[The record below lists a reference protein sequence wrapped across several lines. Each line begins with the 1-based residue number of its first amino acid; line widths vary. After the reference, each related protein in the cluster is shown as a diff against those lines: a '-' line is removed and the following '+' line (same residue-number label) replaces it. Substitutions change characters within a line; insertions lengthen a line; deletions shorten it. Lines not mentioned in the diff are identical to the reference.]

1 MPLPVTT
8 TVVPTRVH
16 AWIPP
21 PITLPNTYVHRRRSG
36 ACAICAT
43 VCGILGGLAGIVAL
57 GLTMRM
63 WMPFADS
70 RIDRWGFGYDGTTN
84 TTHVHALRV
93 SGNEA
98 VISVQGQRNAAL
110 ALGTETGV
118 DVRLTTTRD
127 GNLVLDAPARLV
139 ASGMD
144 AYDVAIDRLTAR
156 SSLRAAEVIVGTV
169 HTDDVTTTRLSVRG
183 VVTAERAR
191 LSGAEI
197 ASLTAAALSTPG
209 LRVGEDDVAA
219 GHLQP
224 HIAQVQTLSVYDV
237 ASNGC
242 TRSWMQA
249 GKLHTYVDGTDC
261 GAGTATYV
269 STVSPTLTEYHTLVI
284 AHAGLSARSLA
295 TDGYIT
301 TALITT
307 SAAGTHVTGNTEIQ
321 GNLNVPGALSVSLAG
336 DTAVQTLRL
345 GGTGPCLRQFVRPD
359 GIVDTYRYWGTCDDL
374 THGSVH
380 SSIDVNTGTIYDH
393 AAHGARR
400 VFVYEPIFYVVL
412 VELWGQTARMPV
424 GGSACPSPRV
434 TLDCLHIIC
443 DGAVGCGQVVSFVDL
458 YSADACR
465 RNVGLGCCYCG
476 LG

>member
-1 MPLPVTT
+1 
-8 TVVPTRVH
+8 
-16 AWIPP
+16 
-21 PITLPNTYVHRRRSG
+21 
-36 ACAICAT
+36 
-43 VCGILGGLAGIVAL
+43 
-57 GLTMRM
+57 MRM
-63 WMPFADS
+63 WMPFVDS
-70 RIDRWGFGYDGTTN
+70 RIDHWGIGYDGTTN
-84 TTHVHALRV
+84 MTHVHALRV

-98 VISVQGQRNAAL
+98 MISVRGQHNAAL

-118 DVRLTTTRD
+118 DVRLTSTRD

-144 AYDVAIDRLTAR
+144 AFDVVVDRLVAHSFVRVT
-156 SSLRAAEVIVGTV
+156 EVNADTIRV
-169 HTDDVTTTRLSVRG
+169 DDVISTQLSVSG

-197 ASLTAAALSTPG
+197 ASLTTTVIRAAALSTPG
-209 LRVGEDDVAA
+209 LRVGEYDVAA
-219 GHLQP
+219 GYLQP

-242 TRSWMQA
+242 ARSWMQA

-261 GAGTATYV
+261 GAGTATHV
-269 STVSPTLTEYHTLVI
+269 STVSPALAEYHTPVI

-295 TDGYIT
+295 TAGHITSAVVRSTDPLVLGEQPRIILDGHVTANGAIEAASSVVSNGELRVAGHVT
-301 TALITT
+301 TARITT
-307 SAAGTHVTGNTEIQ
+307 SDTGIRLAGTTEIQ

-393 AAHGARR
+393 ATHGARR
-400 VFVYEPIFYVVL
+400 VFVYEPIFYIVL

-424 GGSACPSPRV
+424 GGSVCPSPRV
-434 TLDCLHIIC
+434 TLDCLHVVC

>member
-1 MPLPVTT
+1 
-8 TVVPTRVH
+8 
-16 AWIPP
+16 
-21 PITLPNTYVHRRRSG
+21 
-36 ACAICAT
+36 
-43 VCGILGGLAGIVAL
+43 
-57 GLTMRM
+57 M

-70 RIDRWGFGYDGTTN
+70 RIDLWGFGYDGTTN

-98 VISVQGQRNAAL
+98 VISVRGQRNAAL

-144 AYDVAIDRLTAR
+144 AFDVVVDRLTAHG
-156 SSLRAAEVIVGTV
+156 SLRAAEVIVGAV
-169 HTDDVTTTRLSVRG
+169 RTDDVTSTRLSVSG

-197 ASLTAAALSTPG
+197 ASLTAVALSTPG
-209 LRVGEDDVAA
+209 LRVGEYDVAA

-237 ASNGC
+237 VTNGC
-242 TRSWMQA
+242 ARSWMQA

-261 GAGTATYV
+261 GAGAATHI
-269 STVSPTLTEYHTLVI
+269 STVSPTLAEYHTPVI

-295 TDGYIT
+295 TAGHITSAVVRSIDPLAPGEQPRIILNGYVAANGAIGAAGSIVSDGELRVAGHVT
-301 TALITT
+301 TARITT
-307 SAAGTHVTGNTEIQ
+307 SDTSIRLTGTTEIQ

-374 THGSVH
+374 SHGSVH

-400 VFVYEPIFYVVL
+400 VFVYEPIFYIVL

-434 TLDCLHIIC
+434 TLDCFHIIC